1 MFGATK
7 LTEPDDSPT
16 PIVMLWPLARVTTS
30 GEPVTGAE
38 TEAVYTTVPPSTTL
52 GVAVRV
58 TVDVS
63 MLSLMVVTASRGLI
77 DNCSKLPP
85 VAPVMVA
92 LTVEPL
98 L

>member
-1 MFGATK
+1 M
-7 LTEPDDSPT
+7 
-16 PIVMLWPLARVTTS
+16 ARVTTS
-30 GEPVTGAE
+30 GEPVTGAD

-52 GVAVRV
+52 GVAVKV

-63 MLSLMVVTASRGLI
+63 MLSLIVVTALWGLI
-77 DNCSKLPP
+77 DSCSKLPP

-92 LTVEPL
+92 VTVEPL